1 MISQYPIA
9 RPALYAV
16 ELTARFELPPLPQ
29 SCYSSRVMDGERR
42 PADSEVSSGAV
53 RRLVEA
59 LRAHLT
65 LSRFHAIVGIIA
77 GFVSIGV
84 GLYSYLHFSKPAA
97 PVVGEIVAVVQDAR
111 TGKSVTDATVEI
123 LTLKDA
129 VVTTL
134 TPGAAGQA
142 RGRLK
147 EGNYR
152 LRVIHPSYVA
162 EARQVQVVAGQ
173 TSEVRMRLVQP
184 APKAGPIDEAVG
196 AVRKIFK

>member
-1 MISQYPIA
+1 
-9 RPALYAV
+9 
-16 ELTARFELPPLPQ
+16 
-29 SCYSSRVMDGERR
+29 MDGERG

-53 RRLVEA
+53 RRLIEA

-77 GFVSIGV
+77 GFVSISV
-84 GLYSYLHFSKPAA
+84 GLYSYLHFSRPGA

-111 TGKSVTDATVEI
+111 TGKPVTDATVEI
-123 LTLKDA
+123 LTLKEV

-134 TPGAAGQA
+134 TPGAEGQA

-147 EGNYR
+147 EGTYR
-152 LRVIHPSYVA
+152 LRVVHPRYVA

-173 TSEVRMRLVQP
+173 TSEVRVKLVQP
-184 APKAGPIDEAVG
+184 APKAGPLDEAVG
-196 AVRKIFK
+196 AVKKIFK